1 MNSRLSRIVSCVVV
15 VGCYLT
21 SFFLT
26 TLYLIGK
33 ANTNGQPTTI
43 GGLGAFFDGIFA
55 MFDRQFAWMANPL
68 AGLALLFFLARLYS
82 VSLVLSLVAVLL
94 AQQTWVVVG
103 TTISGDEGGVTQYLV
118 TSLGPGFYLWSFSF
132 LLLAVLSLWHWLRSG
147 HRDSS
152 EMTQLAEQTC

>member
-15 VGCYLT
+15 VGCYLA

-26 TLYLIGK
+26 TLNLVGK
-33 ANTNGQPTTI
+33 ANTNGQPTSI

-82 VSLVLSLVAVLL
+82 VSLVVSLAALL
-94 AQQTWVVVG
+94 VAQQTWRVVG

-118 TSLGPGFYLWSFSF
+118 TGLGPGFYLWSLSF
-132 LLLAVLSLWHWLRSG
+132 LLLAALSLWHWLGSRHSE
-147 HRDSS
+147 SS
-152 EMTQLAEQTC
+152 KITELVEQT